1 MSLTRIPI
9 MGPLSEALRKA
20 KPLAGRLADFH
31 EQVDRLQ
38 ADHQAHAAEVERA
51 RTGDV
56 LSGEAAAEFLR
67 SAAAELRSRELEIR
81 RSGTALVEELGQL
94 AQQLISDAATAFTET
109 REAVKADFAKQ
120 GYDGQQLTFATFGHP
135 KLKAARARL
144 EECRGL
150 QGVLLTWR
158 STNFTAA
165 ERLAE
170 ALEASRQRALAGLS
184 NSPQGA
190 FR

>member
-1 MSLTRIPI
+1 MSLSKIPV
-9 MGPLSEALRKA
+9 MAPLSEALKKA

-31 EQVDRLQ
+31 EQVDRLA
-38 ADHQAHAAEVERA
+38 ADHQAHAADVEQA

-56 LSGEAAAEFLR
+56 ISGEIAADHLR
-67 SAAAELRSRELEIR
+67 AAAAELRSRELEIR
-81 RSGTALVEELGQL
+81 RVGLLLVDELGQL
-94 AQQLISDAATAFTET
+94 AQGLISEASVAFADT
-109 REAVKADFAKQ
+109 RESVRADFAKQ

-144 EECRGL
+144 EECRGA

-170 ALEASRQRALAGLS
+170 ALEASRQRALAWLS
-184 NSPQGA
+184 SPQGA